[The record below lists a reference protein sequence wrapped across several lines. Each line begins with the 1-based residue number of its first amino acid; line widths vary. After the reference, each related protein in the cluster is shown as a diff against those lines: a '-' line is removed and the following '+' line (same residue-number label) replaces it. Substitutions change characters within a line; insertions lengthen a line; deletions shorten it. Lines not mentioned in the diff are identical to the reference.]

1 MKILRKNR
9 TNFKSDC
16 DMTRPHHKKNWNDAR
31 RSIVG
36 KLLIVCVSV
45 LVSATVEGAS
55 LINVPLNPDLSDF
68 NRETYRFVHRLLNK
82 RVLPGIRRGSLP
94 LTRKQ
99 VVSYLL
105 EVDQK
110 QKNGEI
116 ALSAI
121 DQERL
126 NTLLTFYRE
135 AWEGFVTPINPTQV
149 IENVGGVSGETPD
162 LVWGETKSIPC
173 ITLQKHPDS
182 ETQNPPGNRRLHL
195 MTMKGKKKGK
205 DYLFSFDLRA
215 SQRVIAHLVDN
226 LSEEQPTE
234 GNMHVTTIY
243 PHLYGQV
250 GETFAFTTDIAHR
263 FVYGEFFED
272 FFPDE
277 TKIRQLEGG
286 LKNRTAINA
295 YLKFDLP
302 WFELQIGQDTLQWG
316 PGYHDSLLVSKNPL
330 AMDMIKLQA
339 TYEPATFTAFTGILE
354 DMSPEIN
361 HKYISGHRVEGY
373 FWDRFGFGLSE
384 VVIYGDRFEPGYLNP
399 INIYLINEQPI
410 SRADGRVP
418 GSGDNVL
425 MSVDMRLRL
434 VDDFEIYGE
443 LMVDDGNPAANFKHW
458 DTKFG
463 ILGGIYLTDPFG
475 IADTDFHAEYAFIN
489 QYAYTHVN
497 PVNVYKHFTTPIGH
511 QIGSDADNLWVELR
525 RRWTD
530 RLETTFGYELERH
543 GSGGIDKQHPADA
556 PKDDVWTPLSGV
568 TESEHRLSVGA
579 NWVVI
584 GHYSFY
590 AEWARVWRRN
600 LGNRRDVR
608 ENANEIEAKF
618 LYRFP

>member
-1 MKILRKNR
+1 MIALRN
-9 TNFKSDC
+9 
-16 DMTRPHHKKNWNDAR
+16 
-31 RSIVG
+31 
-36 KLLIVCVSV
+36 LLITYLAMLLLTSP
-45 LVSATVEGAS
+45 LTEASS

-105 EVDQK
+105 EVHRK
-110 QKNGEI
+110 QENGEI
-116 ALSAI
+116 ELSTI
-121 DQERL
+121 DQARL
-126 NTLLTFYRE
+126 NALLRFYRE
-135 AWEGFVTPINPTQV
+135 VRESPKIATENGATATTQSQS
-149 IENVGGVSGETPD
+149 NG
-162 LVWGETKSIPC
+162 
-173 ITLQKHPDS
+173 
-182 ETQNPPGNRRLHL
+182 RLHV
-195 MTMKGKKKGK
+195 MTMAGE
-205 DYLFSFDLRA
+205 DYRFSFDLRA
-215 SQRVIAHLVDN
+215 SQRTITHLVDN
-226 LSEEQPTE
+226 ISEAQPVE
-234 GNMHVTTIY
+234 GNMFVTTIY

-263 FVYGEFFED
+263 FVYGEIFED

-277 TKIRQLEGG
+277 TKIRQLEGN
-286 LKNRTAINA
+286 LKNRTAING
-295 YLKFDLP
+295 YMKFDLP
-302 WFELQIGQDTLQWG
+302 WFELQLGQETLQWG
-316 PGYHDSLLVSKNPL
+316 PGYHDSLLISKNPL

-339 TYEPATFTAFTGILE
+339 TYDPVTFTAFTGVLE
-354 DMSPEIN
+354 DMAEDIN
-361 HKYISGHRVEGY
+361 DKYISGHRVEGY
-373 FWDRFGFGLSE
+373 FWNRFGLGISE
-384 VVIYGDRFEPGYLNP
+384 VVVYGSRFEPGYLNP
-399 INIYLINEQPI
+399 VNIYLINEQPI

-425 MSVDMRLRL
+425 MSVDMRLRPI
-434 VDDFEIYGE
+434 DNFEIYGE

-511 QIGSDADNLWVELR
+511 QIGSDADNLWLELR

-530 RLETTFGYELERH
+530 RLETVFGYELERH
-543 GSGGIDKQHPADA
+543 GTGNIDKEHPPDA
-556 PKDDVWTPLSGV
+556 PKDDVWTPLSGI
-568 TESEHRLSVGA
+568 TQSEHRLSVGA

-584 GHYSFY
+584 GRYSIY
-590 AEWARVWRRN
+590 AEWTRVWRRN
-600 LGNRRDVR
+600 LGNRLDVH

-618 LYRFP
+618 LSRIPW

>member
-1 MKILRKNR
+1 VL
-9 TNFKSDC
+9 
-16 DMTRPHHKKNWNDAR
+16 A
-31 RSIVG
+31 
-36 KLLIVCVSV
+36 LISTT
-45 LVSATVEGAS
+45 AGAAS

-82 RVLPGIRRGSLP
+82 RVLSGIRRGSLP

-105 EVDQK
+105 EVDRK

-126 NTLLTFYRE
+126 NTLLTLYRE
-135 AWEGFVTPINPTQV
+135 VRAPITQGPKQV
-149 IENVGGVSGETPD
+149 IENVGGVSGETP
-162 LVWGETKSIPC
+162 K
-173 ITLQKHPDS
+173 QKHPDS
-182 ETQNPPGNRRLHL
+182 ETQSPAGNRRLHL
-195 MTMKGKKKGK
+195 MTMAGK
-205 DYLFSFDLRA
+205 DYRFSFDLRA

-226 LSEEQPTE
+226 LSVGTGSSSPYE
-234 GNMHVTTIY
+234 GNMHVTTFY

-263 FVYGEFFED
+263 FVYGEFFDD

-277 TKIRQLEGG
+277 AKIRQLEGG

-302 WFELQIGQDTLQWG
+302 WFELQLGQDTLQWG

-354 DMSPEIN
+354 DMSAEIN

-373 FWDRFGFGLSE
+373 FWDRFGLGLSE
-384 VVIYGDRFEPGYLNP
+384 VVVYGNRFEPGYLNP
-399 INIYLINEQPI
+399 VNIYLINEQPI

-434 VDDFEIYGE
+434 MDDFEIYGE

-463 ILGGIYLTDPFG
+463 ILGGIYITDPFG
-475 IADTDFHAEYAFIN
+475 IPDTDFHAEYAFIN

-511 QIGSDADNLWVELR
+511 QIGSDADNLWLELR
-525 RRWTD
+525 HRWTD
-530 RLETTFGYELERH
+530 RLETVFGYELERH
-543 GSGGIDKQHPADA
+543 GSGNIDKEHPADA
-556 PKDDVWTPLSGV
+556 PKDDIWTPLSGI
-568 TESEHRLSVGA
+568 TQSEHRLSVGA

-584 GHYSFY
+584 GNYSLY
-590 AEWARVWRRN
+590 AEWSRVWRRN
-600 LGNRRDVR
+600 LGNRWDVY
-608 ENANEIEAKF
+608 ENSNEIEAKF
-618 LYRFP
+618 LSRIPW

>member
-1 MKILRKNR
+1 MIILRNL
-9 TNFKSDC
+9 
-16 DMTRPHHKKNWNDAR
+16 P
-31 RSIVG
+31 
-36 KLLIVCVSV
+36 IVCFAI
-45 LVSATVEGAS
+45 LVIASPIGEAAS
-55 LINVPLNPDLSDF
+55 LLNVPLNPDLSDF

-105 EVDQK
+105 EVDRK

-121 DQERL
+121 DQDRL
-126 NTLLTFYRE
+126 NTLLIFYRE
-135 AWEGFVTPINPTQV
+135 VRQGFLTPINPKQV
-149 IENVGGVSGETPD
+149 IENDVGEVSGEIRGKDPSKD
-162 LVWGETKSIPC
+162 PK
-173 ITLQKHPDS
+173 QKHADTKKQSPS
-182 ETQNPPGNRRLHL
+182 ENRRLHL
-195 MTMKGKKKGK
+195 MTMTGKN
-205 DYLFSFDLRA
+205 YRFSFDLRA

-226 LSEEQPTE
+226 LSEELPTE
-234 GNMHVTTIY
+234 GNMHVTTFY

-263 FVYGEFFED
+263 FVYGEFFDD

-302 WFELQIGQDTLQWG
+302 WFDLQLGQDTLQWG

-330 AMDMIKLQA
+330 AMDMIKFQA
-339 TYEPATFTAFTGILE
+339 TYEPVTFTAFTGVLE
-354 DMSPEIN
+354 DMAEDIN
-361 HKYISGHRVEGY
+361 DKYISGHRVEGY

-384 VVIYGDRFEPGYLNP
+384 VVVYGDRFEPGYLNP
-399 INIYLINEQPI
+399 VNIYLINEQPI

-511 QIGSDADNLWVELR
+511 QIGSDADNLWIELR
-525 RRWTD
+525 RRWTN

-543 GSGGIDKQHPADA
+543 GSGNIDKEHPADA

-584 GHYSFY
+584 GHYSLY

-600 LGNRRDVR
+600 LGNRPEVR

>member
-1 MKILRKNR
+1 MKIFNKSR
-9 TNFKSDC
+9 TSSNLSCDVTRHHHETKWSDVS
-16 DMTRPHHKKNWNDAR
+16 RHIIR
-31 RSIVG
+31 
-36 KLLIVCVSV
+36 KLLIVCISV
-45 LVSATVEGAS
+45 LVLVSTTAWTAS

-68 NRETYRFVHRLLNK
+68 NRETYRFIHRLLNK
-82 RVLPGIRRGSLP
+82 RVLSGIRRGSLP

-135 AWEGFVTPINPTQV
+135 VRVPITQ
-149 IENVGGVSGETPD
+149 SPAR
-162 LVWGETKSIPC
+162 S
-173 ITLQKHPDS
+173 
-182 ETQNPPGNRRLHL
+182 RRLHL

-205 DYLFSFDLRA
+205 DYQFSFDLRA

-226 LSEEQPTE
+226 LSEEQPSE
-234 GNMHVTTIY
+234 GNMHVTTFY

-263 FVYGEFFED
+263 FVYGELFDD

-302 WFELQIGQDTLQWG
+302 WFELQLGQDTLQWG

-339 TYEPATFTAFTGILE
+339 TYEPVTFTAFTGILE
-354 DMSPEIN
+354 DMSTEIN

-384 VVIYGDRFEPGYLNP
+384 VVVYGDRFEPGYLNP
-399 INIYLINEQPI
+399 VNIYLINEQPI

-463 ILGGIYLTDPFG
+463 VLGGIYLTDPFG

-543 GSGGIDKQHPADA
+543 GSGGIDKQHPTDA
-556 PKDDVWTPLSGV
+556 PKDDVWTPLSGI

-579 NWVVI
+579 NWTVI
-584 GHYSFY
+584 GHYSLY

>member
-9 TNFKSDC
+9 TNFKFDC
-16 DMTRPHHKKNWNDAR
+16 DMTRPHHKKKWNDAR
-31 RSIVG
+31 RSIVE

-135 AWEGFVTPINPTQV
+135 AWEGFLTPINPTQV
-149 IENVGGVSGETPD
+149 IENVGGVSGETP
-162 LVWGETKSIPC
+162 K
-173 ITLQKHPDS
+173 QKHPDS
-182 ETQNPPGNRRLHL
+182 ETQNPSGNRRLHL

-250 GETFAFTTDIAHR
+250 GETFAFTTEIAHR

-339 TYEPATFTAFTGILE
+339 IYEPATFTAFTGILE

-543 GSGGIDKQHPADA
+543 GSGDIDKQHPADA

-584 GHYSFY
+584 GHYSLY

>member
-1 MKILRKNR
+1 MKIFKKSR
-9 TNFKSDC
+9 TSSNLSCDVTRHHHETKWSDVS
-16 DMTRPHHKKNWNDAR
+16 RH
-31 RSIVG
+31 IVR
-36 KLLIVCVSV
+36 KLLIVCISV
-45 LVSATVEGAS
+45 LVLVSTTAGAAS

-68 NRETYRFVHRLLNK
+68 NRETYRFIHRLLNK

-116 ALSAI
+116 ALSVI

-135 AWEGFVTPINPTQV
+135 ARAPITQ
-149 IENVGGVSGETPD
+149 SPAR
-162 LVWGETKSIPC
+162 
-173 ITLQKHPDS
+173 
-182 ETQNPPGNRRLHL
+182 NRRLHL

-205 DYLFSFDLRA
+205 DYRFSFDLRA

-226 LSEEQPTE
+226 LSEEQPSE
-234 GNMHVTTIY
+234 GNMHVTTFY

-263 FVYGEFFED
+263 FVYGEFFDD

-302 WFELQIGQDTLQWG
+302 WFELQLGQDTLQWG

-330 AMDMIKLQA
+330 AMDMVKLQA
-339 TYEPATFTAFTGILE
+339 TYEPVTFTAFTGILE
-354 DMSPEIN
+354 DMSAEIN

-384 VVIYGDRFEPGYLNP
+384 VVVYGDRFEPGYLNP
-399 INIYLINEQPI
+399 VNIYLINEQPI

-463 ILGGIYLTDPFG
+463 VLGGIYLTDPFG
-475 IADTDFHAEYAFIN
+475 IGDTDFHAEYAFIN
-489 QYAYTHVN
+489 QYAYTHIN

-511 QIGSDADNLWVELR
+511 QIGSDADNLWIELR

-543 GSGGIDKQHPADA
+543 GSGGIDKQHPVDA

-579 NWVVI
+579 NWVII
-584 GHYSFY
+584 GHYSLY

>member
-9 TNFKSDC
+9 TNFKFGC
-16 DMTRPHHKKNWNDAR
+16 DMTRPHHNKKWNDAR
-31 RSIVG
+31 SSIVG
-36 KLLIVCVSV
+36 KLLIACVSV

-116 ALSAI
+116 ALSTI

-135 AWEGFVTPINPTQV
+135 AWEGFVTPINPKQV
-149 IENVGGVSGETPD
+149 IESVEEVSN
-162 LVWGETKSIPC
+162 
-173 ITLQKHPDS
+173 PDS

-234 GNMHVTTIY
+234 GNMHVTTLY

-330 AMDMIKLQA
+330 AMDMIKLRA
-339 TYEPATFTAFTGILE
+339 SYEPATFTAFTGILE

-384 VVIYGDRFEPGYLNP
+384 VVVYGDRFEPGYLNP
-399 INIYLINEQPI
+399 VNIYLINEQPI

-530 RLETTFGYELERH
+530 RLETTFSYELERH
-543 GSGGIDKQHPADA
+543 GSGDIDKQHPPDA

-584 GHYSFY
+584 GHYLLY
-590 AEWARVWRRN
+590 AEWTRVWRKN
-600 LGNRRDVR
+600 VGNRRDVH

>member
-1 MKILRKNR
+1 MKIFNKSR
-9 TNFKSDC
+9 TSSNLSCDVTRHHHETKWSDVS
-16 DMTRPHHKKNWNDAR
+16 RHIIR
-31 RSIVG
+31 
-36 KLLIVCVSV
+36 KLLIVCISV
-45 LVSATVEGAS
+45 LVLISTTVEAAS

-82 RVLPGIRRGSLP
+82 RVLSGIRRGSLP

-116 ALSAI
+116 ALSTI

-126 NTLLTFYRE
+126 NTLLTYYRE
-135 AWEGFVTPINPTQV
+135 ARVPITQ
-149 IENVGGVSGETPD
+149 SPAR
-162 LVWGETKSIPC
+162 S
-173 ITLQKHPDS
+173 
-182 ETQNPPGNRRLHL
+182 RRLHL

-205 DYLFSFDLRA
+205 DYRFSFDLRA

-226 LSEEQPTE
+226 LSEEQPSE
-234 GNMHVTTIY
+234 GNMHVTTFY

-263 FVYGEFFED
+263 FVYGELFDD

-295 YLKFDLP
+295 YLKFDFP
-302 WFELQIGQDTLQWG
+302 WFELQLGQDTLQWG
-316 PGYHDSLLVSKNPL
+316 PGYNDSLLVSKNPL

-339 TYEPATFTAFTGILE
+339 TYEPVTFTAFTGILE
-354 DMSPEIN
+354 DMSTEIN

-384 VVIYGDRFEPGYLNP
+384 VVVYGDRFEPGYLNP
-399 INIYLINEQPI
+399 VNIYLINEQPI

-463 ILGGIYLTDPFG
+463 VLGGIYLTDPFG

-543 GSGGIDKQHPADA
+543 GSGGIDKQHPTDA
-556 PKDDVWTPLSGV
+556 PKDDVWTPLSGI

-579 NWVVI
+579 NWSVI
-584 GHYSFY
+584 GHYSLY

>member
-9 TNFKSDC
+9 TNSKSGC
-16 DMTRPHHKKNWNDAR
+16 DTTRHHQQKTWNDAR

-36 KLLIVCVSV
+36 KPLIVFISVLV

-135 AWEGFVTPINPTQV
+135 ARAPITQSPTQV
-149 IENVGGVSGETPD
+149 IENVGGRKTP
-162 LVWGETKSIPC
+162 K
-173 ITLQKHPDS
+173 
-182 ETQNPPGNRRLHL
+182 QNPPGNRRLHL
-195 MTMKGKKKGK
+195 MKMKGK

-330 AMDMIKLQA
+330 AMDMIKFRA
-339 TYEPATFTAFTGILE
+339 SYEPVTFTAFTGILE

-384 VVIYGDRFEPGYLNP
+384 VVVYGDRFEPGYLNP
-399 INIYLINEQPI
+399 VNIYLINEQPI

-425 MSVDMRLRL
+425 MSVDMRFRL

-543 GSGGIDKQHPADA
+543 GSGDIDKQHPADA

-579 NWVVI
+579 NWVVM
-584 GHYSFY
+584 GHYSLY

-600 LGNRRDVR
+600 LGNRTDVR

>member
-1 MKILRKNR
+1 MIILRNL
-9 TNFKSDC
+9 
-16 DMTRPHHKKNWNDAR
+16 P
-31 RSIVG
+31 IVF
-36 KLLIVCVSV
+36 LAILVVASPIVE
-45 LVSATVEGAS
+45 AAS

-68 NRETYRFVHRLLNK
+68 NRETYRFIHRLLNK

-99 VVSYLL
+99 VASYLL
-105 EVDQK
+105 EIDRK

-121 DQERL
+121 DRERL

-135 AWEGFVTPINPTQV
+135 VSEGLVTPINPKQA
-149 IENVGGVSGETPD
+149 IENVEGGET
-162 LVWGETKSIPC
+162 LK
-173 ITLQKHPDS
+173 QKHPDS
-182 ETQNPPGNRRLHL
+182 ETQSPSGNRRLHL
-195 MTMKGKKKGK
+195 MTMTGKKMGK
-205 DYLFSFDLRA
+205 DYRFSFDMRA
-215 SQRVIAHLVDN
+215 SQRVIAHLIDN
-226 LSEEQPTE
+226 LSEEQPAE
-234 GNMHVTTIY
+234 GNMLITTIY
-243 PHLYGQV
+243 PQLYGQM

-263 FVYGEFFED
+263 FVYGEIFED
-272 FFPDE
+272 LFPDE
-277 TKIRQLEGG
+277 GKNRQFEGKI
-286 LKNRTAINA
+286 KNRTAING

-302 WFELQIGQDTLQWG
+302 WFELQLGQDTLQWG
-316 PGYHDSLLVSKNPL
+316 PGYHDSLLISKNPL
-330 AMDMIKLQA
+330 AMDMIKFQA
-339 TYEPATFTAFTGILE
+339 TYEPVTFTAFTGILE
-354 DMSPEIN
+354 DMAEDIN
-361 HKYISGHRVEGY
+361 DKYISGHRAEGY

-384 VVIYGDRFEPGYLNP
+384 VVVYGDRFEPGYLNP
-399 INIYLINEQPI
+399 VNIYLINEQPI

-463 ILGGIYLTDPFG
+463 ILGGIYITDPFG

-525 RRWTD
+525 RRWTN

-543 GSGGIDKQHPADA
+543 GSGDIDKQHPTDA
-556 PKDDVWTPLSGV
+556 PKDDIWTPLSGI

-584 GHYSFY
+584 GHYSLY

-600 LGNRRDVR
+600 LGNREDVH

>member
-9 TNFKSDC
+9 TNFKFDC
-16 DMTRPHHKKNWNDAR
+16 DMTRPHHKKKWNDAR
-31 RSIVG
+31 RSIVE

-149 IENVGGVSGETPD
+149 IKNVGGVSGETP
-162 LVWGETKSIPC
+162 K
-173 ITLQKHPDS
+173 QKHPDS
-182 ETQNPPGNRRLHL
+182 ETQNPSGNRRLHL

-543 GSGGIDKQHPADA
+543 GSGDIDKQHPADA

-584 GHYSFY
+584 GHYSLY